1 MPYSWVTRELTL
13 DREYIRGDKG
23 GKVRSIQ
30 EWLSLQGQSVSID
43 GAFGPATE
51 AAVRKFQSGNG
62 IAVTGIADKTT
73 FAALV
78 EPLAVAVTPI
88 AAAGRTLN
96 DMILAYAN
104 QHLARHPLE
113 VGGQNCGPWV
123 RVYMEG
129 KQGADWPWCAG
140 FACFILR
147 QAADAL
153 GKPMPFKRTFSCD
166 VLASQA
172 IAAGRFISGK
182 DIAKGKVQK
191 AAITPGSLFVSRRT
205 DNDWNHT
212 GIAIAFHDD
221 HFEAIEGNTN
231 DAGDREGYEVCRR
244 IRGYGGKD
252 FVKI

>member
-13 DREYIRGDKG
+13 GREYKRGDKG

-30 EWLSLQGQSVSID
+30 EWLTLQGQGISID

-51 AAVRKFQSGNG
+51 AAVRRFQTENG
-62 IAVTGIADKTT
+62 IAVTGTADKTT

-78 EPLAVAVTPI
+78 EPLAVAMTPI
-88 AAAGRTLN
+88 PAGGRTLN
-96 DMILAYAN
+96 EMVLAYAN
-104 QHLARHPLE
+104 QHLVRSPLE

-129 KQGADWPWCAG
+129 NQGSDWPWCAG

-172 IAAGRFISGK
+172 IAAGRFIPGSA
-182 DIAKGKVQK
+182 IARGKVPK
-191 AAITPGSLFVSRRT
+191 EAIPPGSLFVNRRT

-212 GIAIAFHDD
+212 GIAIALHDD
-221 HFEAIEGNTN
+221 YFETIEGNTN

-244 IRGYGGKD
+244 TRGYGDKD
-252 FVKI
+252 FVTI

>member
-1 MPYSWVTRELTL
+1 MPYRWVARELTL
-13 DREYIRGDKG
+13 GREYKRGDKG
-23 GKVRSIQ
+23 GKVRNIQ

-51 AAVRKFQSGNG
+51 AAVRRFQTGNG
-62 IAVTGIADKTT
+62 IAVTGTADKTT

-78 EPLAVAVTPI
+78 EPLAAAVTPI
-88 AAAGRTLN
+88 TAAGRTLN

-104 QHLARHPLE
+104 QHLVRYPLE

-129 KQGADWPWCAG
+129 NQGSDWPWCAG

-153 GKPMPFKRTFSCD
+153 GKPMPFKPTFSCD

-172 IAAGRFISGK
+172 ISAGRFIPGSA
-182 DIAKGKVQK
+182 IAKGKVRK
-191 AAITPGSLFVSRRT
+191 SDILPGSLFVSRRT

-221 HFEAIEGNTN
+221 YFETIEGNTN

-244 IRGYGGKD
+244 TRGYGGKD

>member
-1 MPYSWVTRELTL
+1 MPYSWITKELTL
-13 DREYIRGDKG
+13 DREYTRGDKS

-30 EWLSLQGQSVSID
+30 EWLCLQGENVSVD

-51 AAVRKFQSGNG
+51 AAVRKFQEGHGISVSGK
-62 IAVTGIADKTT
+62 VDTST
-73 FAALV
+73 FASLTA
-78 EPLAVAVTPI
+78 PLSAAVAPI
-88 AAAGRTLN
+88 AAEGKTLN
-96 DMILAYAN
+96 NMILAYAN

-123 RVYMEG
+123 RAYMEG
-129 KQGADWPWCAG
+129 NQGCDWPWCAG

-153 GKPMPFKRTFSCD
+153 GKQMPFKRTFSCD
-166 VLASQA
+166 VLAGQA
-172 IAAGRFISGK
+172 LAAGKFISGR

-191 AAITPGSLFVSRRT
+191 GSIPPGSLFISRRT

-212 GIAIAFHDD
+212 GIAITFHDD
-221 HFEAIEGNTN
+221 HFETIEGNTN

-244 IRGYGGKD
+244 IRGYEGKD

>member
-13 DREYIRGDKG
+13 DREYKRGDKG
-23 GKVRSIQ
+23 GKVRGIQ

-51 AAVRKFQSGNG
+51 AAVRKFQAGGG
-62 IAVTGIADKTT
+62 IAGSGTVDNAT
-73 FAALV
+73 FAALAA
-78 EPLAVAVTPI
+78 PLAAAVAPI
-88 AAAGRTLN
+88 ASAGKTLN
-96 DMILAYAN
+96 DMILTYAN

-113 VGGQNCGPWV
+113 AGGQNCGPWV
-123 RVYMEG
+123 RVYMAG
-129 KQGADWPWCAG
+129 NQGTDWPWCSG

-153 GKPMPFKRTFSCD
+153 GKPMPIKRTFSCD

-172 IAAGRFISGK
+172 MAAGIFISGR
-182 DIAKGKVQK
+182 DITKGKVRK
-191 AAITPGSLFVSRRT
+191 EEIPPGSLFINRRT

-221 HFEAIEGNTN
+221 HFETIEGNTN

-244 IRGYGGKD
+244 IRGYEGKD

>member
-13 DREYIRGDKG
+13 DREYKRRDKGDK
-23 GKVRSIQ
+23 VRGIQ
-30 EWLSLQGQSVSID
+30 EWLSLQGQGVSID

-51 AAVRKFQSGNG
+51 AAVRGFQTGSG
-62 IAVTGIADKTT
+62 IAVTGIVDTAT
-73 FAALV
+73 FAALA
-78 EPLAVAVTPI
+78 EPLAAAITPI
-88 AAAGRTLN
+88 LATEKTLN

-129 KQGADWPWCAG
+129 NQGTDWPWCAG

-172 IAAGRFISGK
+172 MAAGRFISAAA
-182 DIAKGKVQK
+182 IAKGKVQK
-191 AAITPGSLFVSRRT
+191 EDIPPGSLFINRRT

-221 HFEAIEGNTN
+221 HFETIEGNTN

>member
-1 MPYSWVTRELTL
+1 MPYRWVTRELTL
-13 DREYIRGDKG
+13 GREYRRGDKG
-23 GKVRSIQ
+23 GKVRNIQ

-43 GAFGPATE
+43 AAFGPATE
-51 AAVRKFQSGNG
+51 AAVRTFQTGNG
-62 IAVTGIADKTT
+62 IAVTGTVDKPT

-78 EPLAVAVTPI
+78 EPLAAAVTPI

-96 DMILAYAN
+96 DLVLAYAN
-104 QHLARHPLE
+104 QHLVRYPLE
-113 VGGQNCGPWV
+113 AGGQNRGPWV

-129 KQGADWPWCAG
+129 NQGSEWPWCAG
-140 FACFILR
+140 FVCFILR

-172 IAAGRFISGK
+172 IVAGRFIPGSE
-182 DIAKGKVQK
+182 IAKGKVPK
-191 AAITPGSLFVSRRT
+191 GAIPPGSLFINRRT
-205 DNDWNHT
+205 DNDWDHT
-212 GIAIAFHDD
+212 GIATAFHDD
-221 HFEAIEGNTN
+221 YFETIEGNTN

-244 IRGYGGKD
+244 SRGYGGKD

>member
-1 MPYSWVTRELTL
+1 
-13 DREYIRGDKG
+13 
-23 GKVRSIQ
+23 
-30 EWLSLQGQSVSID
+30 VSID

-51 AAVRKFQSGNG
+51 AAVRKFQTRCG
-62 IAVTGIADKTT
+62 IAVTGSVDSAT
-73 FAALV
+73 FTALAA
-78 EPLAVAVTPI
+78 PLAAAIAPI
-88 AAAGRTLN
+88 AAAGKTLN

-104 QHLARHPLE
+104 QHLVQHPLE

-123 RVYMEG
+123 RVYLEG
-129 KQGADWPWCAG
+129 NQGADWPWCAG

-147 QAADAL
+147 QAADAT

-172 IAAGRFISGK
+172 IATERFISGRN
-182 DIAKGKVQK
+182 IVKGKVQK
-191 AAITPGSLFVSRRT
+191 AEIPPGSLFINRRT

-221 HFEAIEGNTN
+221 HFETIEGNTN
-231 DAGDREGYEVCRR
+231 DAGDREGYEVCQR
-244 IRGYGGKD
+244 IRGYEGKD

>member
-13 DREYIRGDKG
+13 DREYTRGDKG
-23 GKVRSIQ
+23 SKVRGIQ

-51 AAVRKFQSGNG
+51 AAVRKFQTGSGMT
-62 IAVTGIADKTT
+62 VTGRVDPTT
-73 FAALV
+73 FAALAT
-78 EPLAVAVTPI
+78 PLASAVAPI
-88 AAAGRTLN
+88 AAAGTTLN

-104 QHLARHPLE
+104 QHLAQHPVE
-113 VGGQNCGPWV
+113 TGGQNCGPWV

-129 KQGADWPWCAG
+129 NQGTDWPWCAG
-140 FACFILR
+140 FSCFILR
-147 QAADAL
+147 QSADAL
-153 GKPMPFKRTFSCD
+153 GEAMPFKRTFSCD

-172 IAAGRFISGK
+172 IASGRFISAR

-191 AAITPGSLFVSRRT
+191 GDIPPGSLFINRRT

-212 GIAIAFHDD
+212 GIAIALHDD
-221 HFEAIEGNTN
+221 HFESIEGNTN

-244 IRGYGGKD
+244 IRGYEGKD
-252 FVKI
+252 FVRI